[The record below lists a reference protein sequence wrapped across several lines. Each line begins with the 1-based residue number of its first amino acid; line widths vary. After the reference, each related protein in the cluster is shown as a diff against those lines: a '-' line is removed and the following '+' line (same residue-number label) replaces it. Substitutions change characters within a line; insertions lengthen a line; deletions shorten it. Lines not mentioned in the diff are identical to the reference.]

1 MAKIKKVVPAIL
13 ANDPESLRVMVHQ
26 AESFANYVQ
35 FDIMDGRFVPSRSIT
50 YRDLIKIPVKF
61 RWEVHLMV
69 EQPEK
74 YFGSFMKAGA
84 DKVIFH
90 YESTPS
96 PGTVVSLARNLGLKI
111 GLAINPETTVP
122 EFLPL
127 VDEVDSVVF
136 LTVHPGFYGS
146 KFIPEVLDKIV
157 ALRRSRPSIEIG
169 VDGGINE
176 SNILQ
181 VARAGADVLYVG
193 SAIFLQPQPAEKYG
207 NLLTLLQKAFD
218 VDESGL

>member
-26 AESFANYVQ
+26 AESFASYVQ

-61 RWEVHLMV
+61 HWEVHLMV

-74 YFGSFMKAGA
+74 YLGSFMKAGA
-84 DKVIFH
+84 SEVIFH

-111 GLAINPETTVP
+111 GLAINPETAVP

-127 VDEVDSVVF
+127 FDEVDSVVF

-181 VARAGADVLYVG
+181 VAGAGADVLYVG
-193 SAIFLQPQPAEKYG
+193 TAIFLQPQPAEKYG
-207 NLLTLLQKAFD
+207 NLLSLLQKDFD
-218 VDESGL
+218 VDKSGL

>member
-1 MAKIKKVVPAIL
+1 MARIKKVVPAIL

-26 AESFANYVQ
+26 AKSFASYVQ
-35 FDIMDGRFVPSRSIT
+35 FDIMDGRFVPSRNIT

-61 RWEVHLMV
+61 HWEVHLMV
-69 EQPEK
+69 KQPEK
-74 YFGSFMKAGA
+74 YLGSFMKAGA
-84 DKVIFH
+84 SEALFH

-146 KFIPEVLDKIV
+146 RFIPEVLEKIV

-193 SAIFLQPQPAEKYG
+193 AAIFLQPQPAEKYG
-207 NLLTLLQKAFD
+207 NLVTLLQKAFD
-218 VDESGL
+218 VDKSGL